1 VKVKIVGYSFGWR
14 YGTVTFQVGGAPL
27 FLFLFCFTTGPT
39 HPTLPNLPI
48 QRQMDLILVI
58 ATISVYASSD
68 RQSSFANPAS
78 VHTQNASYCSV
89 GSVPLAL
96 CARRMVNRSAGANN
110 SNCYSMWESGSCQ
123 DCMKRLMQLGVPLH
137 GTPLLKLTPY
147 FSFYS
152 LTNTGARFDL

>member
-1 VKVKIVGYSFGWR
+1 MEQLPFRSAVHHFFYFFFVLLQDQHIQHYQLSQSSARWTLFSSLR
-14 YGTVTFQVGGAPL
+14 QSPYMQVQ
-27 FLFLFCFTTGPT
+27 TDS
-39 HPTLPNLPI
+39 HRLPI
-48 QRQMDLILVI
+48 LLLFTQKMLVI
-58 ATISVYASSD
+58 V
-68 RQSSFANPAS
+68 R
-78 VHTQNASYCSV
+78 V
-89 GSVPLAL
+89 GSVLLAL

-110 SNCYSMWESGSCQ
+110 SNYYSMWESGSCQ